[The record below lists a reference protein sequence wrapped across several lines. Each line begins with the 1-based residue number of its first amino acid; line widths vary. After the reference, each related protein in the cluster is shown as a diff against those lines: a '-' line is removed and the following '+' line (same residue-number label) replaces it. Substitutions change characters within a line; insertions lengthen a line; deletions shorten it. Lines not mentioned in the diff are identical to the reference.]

1 MNVFY
6 SAYVSVKDED
16 YSFTVMWITA
26 TFILFLFFMN
36 EFQKFLVAG
45 VTTKCYFTRDKNNF
59 GQPILET
66 LTLINFHLGSVC
78 YGAMIKFFRPF
89 LRFMSYISKV
99 S

>member
-1 MNVFY
+1 M
-6 SAYVSVKDED
+6 D
-16 YSFTVMWITA
+16 
-26 TFILFLFFMN
+26 

-59 GQPILET
+59 GQPILMIFLE
-66 LTLINFHLGSVC
+66 LVKFHLGSVS

-89 LRFMSYISKV
+89 LRFLSFISKV